1 MLAPWFTVRQKKT
14 AGSGKFTFASDS
26 VTGGARVARTV
37 RVIVDGLATV
47 SSWVRPRKNLA
58 VGKPQRT
65 QHMTP

>member
-37 RVIVDGLATV
+37 RVIVDGLV
-47 SSWVRPRKNLA
+47 FGFELGPS
-58 VGKPQRT
+58 
-65 QHMTP
+65 